1 MTPLRETIQS
11 PLAGRLFIV
20 SAALLWS
27 TSGAFVKN
35 LPLSPTTM
43 AMYRA
48 LLAGI
53 FLLALF
59 VWRRGRPTFHP
70 AMIGMMIAFASMNY
84 VFIASMTFTTAA
96 NTIFLQYTAPFW
108 MTLASVFILREQ
120 MDRRQFWAM
129 AGTLI
134 GVAVVVIGNR
144 SASTGEQWGLILGL
158 ASGVFY
164 AAVAVFLR
172 FLRSHDPL
180 WLTTINNLAAFAG
193 LGIGQLLM
201 ISAGRGGWNE
211 LAFPADPHQQL
222 LLVLFGVV
230 QMGIPYLLFGI
241 GLRSVSPQEAGILTL
256 VEPLMNPI
264 WTYLSAGEVPSAP
277 TLAGGGI
284 LLAALAVR
292 YIPRRDHT

>member
-1 MTPLRETIQS
+1 MATPQETFRS
-11 PLAGRLFIV
+11 PLVGRFCIV

-35 LPLSPTTM
+35 LPLSPATT

-48 LLAGI
+48 LLAGM
-53 FLLALF
+53 FLLFLYREAWPPKF
-59 VWRRGRPTFHP
+59 QP
-70 AMIGMMIAFASMNY
+70 AMLGMMIAFALMNY
-84 VFIASMTFTTAA
+84 AFIASMTFTTAA

-108 MTLASVFILREQ
+108 MTLASVLLLKEQ

-129 AGTLI
+129 AGSLT
-134 GVAVVVIGNR
+134 GVAVILIGNHATSR
-144 SASTGEQWGLILGL
+144 GEQWGLALGL

-172 FLRSHDPL
+172 HLRAHDPL
-180 WLTTINNLAAFAG
+180 WLTTINHLAAFVG
-193 LGIGQLLM
+193 LAVGQLL
-201 ISAGRGGWNE
+201 IIGTGRGD
-211 LAFPADPHQQL
+211 LADLVFPSEPSQKA
-222 LLVLFGVV
+222 LLVMFGVV

-241 GLRSVSPQEAGILTL
+241 GLRAVSAQEAGILTL

-264 WTYLSAGEVPSAP
+264 WTYLMAGEVPSAP
-277 TLAGGGI
+277 TLVGGGI

-292 YIPRRDHT
+292 YVPLRRNT